1 MGCDLPQERELI
13 IMEKKM
19 TKREMFAQIIKNY
32 NLTNEEVEFL
42 NHEIDLISRK
52 SGANRKPSA
61 KQVANIEF
69 GDKLFE
75 EMEVGRAYK
84 CSELAKIYKVTP
96 QKISPIL
103 KRLVGENKVSRE
115 EVKGVTLFTKC

>member
-1 MGCDLPQERELI
+1 
-13 IMEKKM
+13 MEKKM
-19 TKREMFAQIIKNY
+19 TKREVFAEIIAQHD
-32 NLTNEEVEFL
+32 LTPVQKATLE
-42 NHEIDLISRK
+42 HEIELLEKK

-69 GDKLFE
+69 GDKMFE

-84 CSELAKIYKVTP
+84 CSELAKIYEVNP

-115 EVKGVTLFTKC
+115 EVKGVALFTKC